1 MDRRDWLKGAFL
13 GLCGSSIGTYGQWV
27 NANTNGRR
35 LVLVELTGAND
46 GLNTLV
52 PIRNDHYHS
61 LRPNLALTKN
71 KVIDLAHDH
80 AMHAALKPLT
90 SAWQRGE
97 LAWVHGMGYPAA
109 NRSHF
114 KSIQLWESGGD
125 GYAAGRKGW
134 LTHDI
139 EHALSRK
146 ITDPHG
152 ISLVNDMS
160 LFNSS
165 SGRWLSM
172 TSPQQLMV
180 AQNDVDTAVE
190 EVNSSLA
197 LVTAR
202 MEELDSTLAHLQQRL
217 ANAPQAPAI
226 GRGRLGGQLRQVLRL
241 IRAGIDTPVYRV
253 QLPGFDTHQNQLG
266 RHRNLLAQLGESLN
280 QFRTELI
287 KDGEWNNTL
296 IMTYSE
302 FGRRAAEN
310 QSGGTDHGTA
320 APHLVMSGQV
330 NGGLYGTPTD
340 LSNLVDGDPEFTLDY
355 RSLYNY
361 VLANWFGI
369 QENQFSAYDPS
380 ALSGLTPR
388 V

>member
-1 MDRRDWLKGAFL
+1 MNRRDWLKGAFL
-13 GLCGSSIGTYGQWV
+13 SLCGSSFGAHGQWV

-35 LVLVELTGAND
+35 LILVELTGAND

-61 LRPNLALTKN
+61 LRPSLALSN
-71 KVIDLAHDH
+71 NQVIDLEHDH
-80 AMHAALKPLT
+80 GMHQALKPLAN
-90 SAWQRGE
+90 AWQRGE

-114 KSIQLWESGGD
+114 KSIGLWESGGD
-125 GYAAGRKGW
+125 GYGSGRKGW

-139 EHALSRK
+139 EHALGRNVS
-146 ITDPHG
+146 DPHG
-152 ISLVNDMS
+152 ISMVNDMS

-172 TSPQQLMV
+172 TSPKQLLV
-180 AQNDVDTAVE
+180 AQNEVDTAVQG
-190 EVNSSLA
+190 VNSSIE

-202 MEELDSTLAHLQQRL
+202 MQELDSTLANLQDRL
-217 ANAPQAPAI
+217 SDAPKAPQI
-226 GRGRLGGQLRQVLRL
+226 GRGKLGSQLQQVLRL

-253 QLPGFDTHQNQLG
+253 QLAGFDTHQNQLG
-266 RHRNLLAQLGESLN
+266 RHNNLLGQLGASLN
-280 QFRTELI
+280 QFRQALI
-287 KDGEWNNTL
+287 KDGEWDNTL

-320 APHLVMSGQV
+320 APHLVMSGQLK
-330 NGGLYGTPTD
+330 GGLYGAPTD
-340 LSNLVDGDPEFTLDY
+340 LSNLVDGDPTFTMDY
-355 RSLYNY
+355 RSLYEH
-361 VLANWFGI
+361 VLASWFGVDD
-369 QENQFSAYDPS
+369 NQFKAYNES
-380 ALSGLTPR
+380 ALNGLTR
-388 V
+388 QA